1 MTIEQEIENLISRDT
16 RSRGGEILQ
25 LLSISRDDYGL
36 GRSKENCLDIRRNES
51 SIRSSHIDIDIDIN
65 IDNENQNKVQVTGI
79 KCEKLKNKEKRKE
92 NTSQIDLEA
101 SNDKCNTGGV
111 ESKMIISPTSDIT
124 ENWVR
129 CLIVIRK
136 LDGKKDKIITPKN
149 PESSGSRSIISQEE
163 DIVTCY
169 PPGSKGVTKSISCL
183 PNIFNNI
190 SDKQNEET
198 SLEFDNF
205 IFPGFRKNLFDATWR
220 GGTESE
226 FSVLAFIFIFSIVT
240 ESFLLLSFLYFY
252 VLTLPS
258 LPFPFFFLSSH
269 SFRLYYFIPI

>member
-36 GRSKENCLDIRRNES
+36 GRNKENCLDIRRNES
-51 SIRSSHIDIDIDIN
+51 SMRISNSNIDIDIDID

-79 KCEKLKNKEKRKE
+79 KCEKLKKKDKREE

-101 SNDKCNTGGV
+101 SNYKCNTEGI

-124 ENWVR
+124 QNWVR

-136 LDGKKDKIITPKN
+136 LDGKKDKISTQNN

-163 DIVTCY
+163 DIVTCF

-183 PNIFNNI
+183 PNIFDNI

-226 FSVLAFIFIFSIVT
+226 FSVLAFVC
-240 ESFLLLSFLYFY
+240 
-252 VLTLPS
+252 
-258 LPFPFFFLSSH
+258 
-269 SFRLYYFIPI
+269 